1 MQTTA
6 HKRSFY
12 RKRWG
17 RRKHLAN
24 PLPDVICIVALA
36 LILLL
41 TGYMHVPM
49 AV

>member
-1 MQTTA
+1 MITT
-6 HKRSFY
+6 HKRSPH
-12 RKRWG
+12 RKRWDK
-17 RRKHLAN
+17 RKYFTN
-24 PLPDVICIVALA
+24 PLPDVICIVALT